1 MCNKYNTLH
10 ISCFTYLRSPF
21 VIHRVYLKSGS
32 NYYKIRVSQNKIKK
46 QILRYFI
53 RIHRLFLLDFQR
65 LIHTNSASIQAV
77 LDIVGFYQDI
87 TGNTNPNLIW
97 EKFNNAKLT
106 KTQPKAP
113 TAGSRSPPP
122 HTDKA
127 FENPVSKELS
137 NTRTCVVPV
146 EN

>member
-1 MCNKYNTLH
+1 VAATITRFGYHKTRSRSKSSGILF
-10 ISCFTYLRSPF
+10 IFTGCLARFS
-21 VIHRVYLKSGS
+21 S
-32 NYYKIRVSQNKIKK
+32 
-46 QILRYFI
+46 
-53 RIHRLFLLDFQR
+53 